1 MVQRLSVLDQTIAAA
16 GQPSHV
22 AVHNTVALAQH
33 CERLGYARFWV
44 SEHHNHPTILGT
56 APEILISAIAAT
68 TTQIRVGS
76 AGIMLPHY
84 APFKIAEQFRVL
96 EALAPGRID
105 MGLGR
110 APGSD
115 GLTAF
120 ALHPLAN
127 ERPAQFPAD
136 VRDLLA
142 WVSGAPLADGHP
154 FAAVKAHPMSE
165 TVPETWIL
173 GSSTYGAQVAA
184 HFGLPYCFAW
194 FFTDGQGASQA
205 LRIYQEA
212 YRPSE
217 RHPHPHA
224 GICVWALAADTEEE
238 AQYHFT
244 SRAIWRLSRDRG
256 IFLPFEAPDVA
267 AAQPLSP
274 AETRRVEELR
284 CESLVGTK
292 EHVAARICGL
302 AADLN
307 VQEVAVV
314 TWTHDE
320 AVRHRSYEL
329 LAQAFVHEE
338 RAAPSTTEN
347 APLFS

>member
-1 MVQRLSVLDQTIAAA
+1 
-16 GQPSHV
+16 
-22 AVHNTVALAQH
+22 
-33 CERLGYARFWV
+33 
-44 SEHHNHPTILGT
+44 
-56 APEILISAIAAT
+56 
-68 TTQIRVGS
+68 
-76 AGIMLPHY
+76 
-84 APFKIAEQFRVL
+84 
-96 EALAPGRID
+96 
-105 MGLGR
+105 
-110 APGSD
+110 
-115 GLTAF
+115 
-120 ALHPLAN
+120 
-127 ERPAQFPAD
+127 
-136 VRDLLA
+136 
-142 WVSGAPLADGHP
+142 
-154 FAAVKAHPMSE
+154 MSE

-194 FFTDGQGASQA
+194 FFTDGQGARQA
-205 LRIYQEA
+205 LRIYQET

-224 GICVWALAADTEEE
+224 GICVWALAADTDED

-267 AAQPLSP
+267 AAQELSP

-284 CESLVGTK
+284 RESLVGTG
-292 EHVAARICGL
+292 EHVGARICGL

-320 AVRHRSYEL
+320 TVRHRSYEL
-329 LAQAFVHEE
+329 LAEAFGHAD
-338 RAAPSTTEN
+338 RAVPSTTEK
-347 APLFS
+347 APLHS